1 LQSIIQEA
9 MKFSERE
16 KEYRKNSYSEKE
28 LEDFGQP
35 RIMIV
40 GCGGAGNNTVNR
52 LYNIGIEGAEMV
64 SVNTDKQ
71 HLDNVRADKKILVGK
86 TLTKGLGAGGNPK
99 IGQKAAELARG
110 TLEEVLK
117 NVDLVFVTAG
127 LGGGTGTGVAPVV
140 AEVAKEQGAIV
151 VGMVSSPFRVE
162 RARIFKAE
170 EGLEEL
176 RRAADTVIVLD
187 NNRLLNFV
195 PNLPID
201 QAFSVMDQ
209 LIAETVKGITE
220 TITVPS
226 LINLDYADIKT
237 IMSCGGVAVML
248 TGESKSQDKSTEVVR
263 IALNHPLLDIDYKG
277 ATGSLIHI
285 TGGPDLSLKEA
296 EEIASML
303 TYELSS
309 SANVIWGARIREDYE
324 GKVRVLAVMT
334 GVQSAQI
341 LGPHSGSGILESKTE
356 DYLIQERRFGKT
368 VSGGRRGNTSGFL
381 RKNDD
386 GSIIDF
392 IN

>member
-1 LQSIIQEA
+1 

-16 KEYRKNSYSEKE
+16 KEYRKNSYSEEE

-117 NVDLVFVTAG
+117 DVDLVFVTAG

>member
-16 KEYRKNSYSEKE
+16 KEYRKNSYSEEE

>member
-1 LQSIIQEA
+1 LQSIVQEA
-9 MKFSERE
+9 MKFSEKE
-16 KEYRKNSYSEKE
+16 KEYRKNSSSEEE

-40 GCGGAGNNTVNR
+40 GCGAGNNTVNR

-117 NVDLVFVTAG
+117 DVDLVFVTAG

-356 DYLIQERRFGKT
+356 DNLIQERRFGKT
-368 VSGGRRGNTSGFL
+368 ISGGRRGNTSGFL
-381 RKNDD
+381 WKNNDE
-386 GSIIDF
+386 SIIDF

>member
-1 LQSIIQEA
+1 MQSIIQEA

-16 KEYRKNSYSEKE
+16 KEYRKNSYSEEE

-117 NVDLVFVTAG
+117 DVDLVFVTAG

>member
-1 LQSIIQEA
+1 MQSIVQEA
-9 MKFSERE
+9 MKFSEKE
-16 KEYRKNSYSEKE
+16 KEYRKNSSSEEE
-28 LEDFGQP
+28 LEDLGQP

-117 NVDLVFVTAG
+117 DVDLVFVTAG

-176 RRAADTVIVLD
+176 RRSADTVIVLD

-248 TGESKSQDKSTEVVR
+248 TGESKSQDKSTEVVQT
-263 IALNHPLLDIDYKG
+263 ALNHPLLDIDYKG

-356 DYLIQERRFGKT
+356 DNLIQERRFGKT
-368 VSGGRRGNTSGFL
+368 VSGVRRGNTSGFL
-381 RKNDD
+381 WKNNDE
-386 GSIIDF
+386 SIIDF